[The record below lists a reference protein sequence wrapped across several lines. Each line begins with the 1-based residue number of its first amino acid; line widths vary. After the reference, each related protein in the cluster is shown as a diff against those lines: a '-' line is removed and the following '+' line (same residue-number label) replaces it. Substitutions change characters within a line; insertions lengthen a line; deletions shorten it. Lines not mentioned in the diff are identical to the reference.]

1 MIGLQ
6 FAALLLTAIALVPG
20 GAHAASLM
28 TKMAMTQPDY
38 FIAQMTYNGWALFGI
53 AQIAALGV
61 NVALAI
67 ALRHETRPF
76 RLSIATVA
84 CLVAGLAIFFA
95 FTYPANVATQNWTV
109 APADWQALRWQWE
122 VSHAVNAA
130 LTLTGFCTL
139 ALATLLTPRA

>member
-84 CLVAGLAIFFA
+84 WSQASRSSSPSPIRPTSRRRTGRWRPPTGRRCAG
-95 FTYPANVATQNWTV
+95 NGKS
-109 APADWQALRWQWE
+109 R
-122 VSHAVNAA
+122 
-130 LTLTGFCTL
+130 TLSM
-139 ALATLLTPRA
+139 RR